1 MSATKTTTA
10 KIIAAELKASFKTIK
25 SFLLEQKALILNKSN
40 AFKTEQSSERV
51 TLSDEAEVAS
61 LDLSLHISINLHER
75 DRMVLFQIETA
86 LAKLENGT
94 YGECVSCGEPIGHKR
109 LQARPFATLCI
120 HCKEEQ
126 EDPRNYIN

>member
-1 MSATKTTTA
+1 MSATKTITT
-10 KIIAAELKASFKTIK
+10 KIIAADLKASFRTIK

-51 TLSDEAEVAS
+51 ALSDEAEVAS
-61 LDLSLHISINLHER
+61 LDLSMHISINLQER
-75 DRMVLFQIETA
+75 DRVVLFQIETA

-94 YGECVSCGEPIGHKR
+94 YGECVSCSEPIGDKR

-126 EDPRNYIN
+126 EDPMNYIN